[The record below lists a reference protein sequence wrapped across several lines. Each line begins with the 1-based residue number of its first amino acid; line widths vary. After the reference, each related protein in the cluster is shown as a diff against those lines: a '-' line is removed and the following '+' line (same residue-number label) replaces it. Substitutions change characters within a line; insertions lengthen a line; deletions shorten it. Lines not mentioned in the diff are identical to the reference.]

1 MQVTLFGWVFLPLA
15 LIVVIWAR
23 TWLPG
28 LLVGSAV
35 FQAAAVV
42 NIPVGGGMYGIP
54 PYVAIVGMA
63 CMVFFWR
70 LWGPDKSSV
79 WPPAHVRVPAL
90 WLLAYFAVALVGS
103 FVLPHVFAG
112 VPVQPPLDPNGYY
125 YILTELP
132 PLRWGISNLAQA
144 LNLCVNAAA
153 AFFIWQAMGRSD
165 WSEQKIYLGFGLA
178 AVVALVAGLHDRWA
192 LLTGSARMANFW
204 LSNLGYAQVDAQAY
218 PHYFSSPK
226 GSIFGDSVNF
236 ILHRI
241 SSPFS
246 EPSYGSAFW
255 VSIYAGILWVM
266 FFLKEYKKYVFLLLV
281 LAFFGLVNTLGS
293 TGLVMGLVVTL
304 FAFIFW
310 IWREIQEEWN
320 AFFYLKDFRGWLLFK
335 IAMASA
341 VILLLSYSSIPSR
354 VAAVGDQLIV
364 QKAMVLKNDGRYK
377 SDARA
382 IGLVQAT
389 YGFGTG
395 IGSNRTSSFIT
406 SLLSNTG
413 ILGFVA
419 FFGFLIALLW
429 RYIKA
434 SKLSPVQYFI
444 MAALVAGLLA
454 LSLAIPDLN
463 LPFFWGLI
471 FLAFA
476 ACPKNVCKPSQNS
489 AEAA

>member
-15 LIVVIWAR
+15 LVVIACAR

-42 NIPVGGGMYGIP
+42 NIPVGGGMYGIS
-54 PYVAIVGMA
+54 PYVAIAGMA

-70 LWGPDKSSV
+70 LWGPDKSSA

-112 VPVQPPLDPNGYY
+112 VPVQPPLDPNGY
-125 YILTELP
+125 ILTELP
-132 PLRWGISNLAQA
+132 PLRWSISNLAQA
-144 LNLCVNAAA
+144 LNLCVSAAA

-165 WSEQKIYLGFGLA
+165 WSERKIFLGFGVGT
-178 AVVALVAGLHDRWA
+178 VVALVAGLHDRWA

-204 LSNLGYAQVDAQAY
+204 LSNLGYAQVDAY
-218 PHYFSSPK
+218 PIYFSNPK

-236 ILHRI
+236 ILYRI

-255 VSIYAGILWVM
+255 ASIYAGILWMM
-266 FFLKEYKKYVFLLLV
+266 FFLKEHKKYTLLLLV

-293 TGLVMGLVVTL
+293 TGLVTGLIVTL
-304 FAFIFW
+304 FAFVFW
-310 IWREIQEEWN
+310 IWREIKKEWH
-320 AFFYLKDFRGWLLFK
+320 AFFFLKNFRGWLFFK
-335 IAMASA
+335 IVMAS
-341 VILLLSYSSIPSR
+341 VVVLLLSYSSIPSR
-354 VAAVGDQLIV
+354 VVAVGDQLIV
-364 QKAMVLKNDGRYK
+364 QKAMVLKNDGRYI

-413 ILGFVA
+413 ILGFIA
-419 FFGFLIALLW
+419 FFGFLTALLR

-434 SKLSPVQYFI
+434 SKLSPTQYFI
-444 MAALVAGLLA
+444 LAALVAGLLA

-489 AEAA
+489 AEVA